1 VARPHAFVP
10 PTNMHKY
17 TPQFLHRS
25 LQLHFRVSS
34 NAKKLSLKRA
44 GTSPFLC
51 HRKKGNKFAT
61 DGKVNKK
68 KFNKI
73 EKGADS
79 DAMGTGKGQ
88 TTLII
93 VH

>member
-1 VARPHAFVP
+1 
-10 PTNMHKY
+10 MHKY
-17 TPQFLHRS
+17 TPQFPHCSFAITR
-25 LQLHFRVSS
+25 HFRVSS
-34 NAKKLSLKRA
+34 NAKKLSLRRA
-44 GTSPFLC
+44 RTSPFLC

-61 DGKVNKK
+61 DEKVNKK